1 MGRKLIPKEL
11 RDFNYTK
18 DQLIEALQEKDAL
31 QERLIASQ
39 NETIVELTRHLES
52 LEKILRPIIENEQSE
67 RETQD

>member
-11 RDFNYTK
+11 RDFNHTK

>member
-39 NETIVELTRHLES
+39 NETIAELTRHLES
-52 LEKILRPIIENEQSE
+52 LEKILRTMIENGQSE

>member
-18 DQLIEALQEKDAL
+18 DQLIEALLEKDAL

-39 NETIVELTRHLES
+39 NETIAELTRHLES